1 MGKSNNKQGTFDNE
15 DSKIL
20 FKNGIKYLAI
30 SLPLLFISP
39 IIITIGFKAINKSN
53 NYVVLI
59 LGCIL
64 AILTIL
70 LVIQAFRKILKSLFN
85 R

>member
-1 MGKSNNKQGTFDNE
+1 MEKKQERKIMNTEESGT
-15 DSKIL
+15 IL
-20 FKNGIKYLAI
+20 KTGFKYLAI

-39 IIITIGFKAINKSN
+39 IIITIGFKAINKSD
-53 NYVVLI
+53 NYIPII

-64 AILTIL
+64 AVFTIL
-70 LVIQAFRKILKSLFN
+70 LVVQAFRKILKSLFS

>member
-1 MGKSNNKQGTFDNE
+1 MEKRQKKQILENKEPKSLLNTG
-15 DSKIL
+15 L
-20 FKNGIKYLAI
+20 KYLAI

-39 IIITIGFKAINKSN
+39 IVITIGFKAIKKSD
-53 NYVVLI
+53 NYIPFI

-64 AILTIL
+64 AIFTIL
-70 LVIQAFRKILKSLFN
+70 LVVQAFRKILKSLFS